1 MGWIGWRVAKTAAAV
16 AAAISTAQLL
26 DLEQPLFAGVL
37 AILGVEATRRSGLR
51 SLFER
56 VCASLLA
63 LAASSVLFEALGYAV
78 WTAAVYVLLVFPVL
92 SRLKLQSGIVPGSVL
107 VFHVYAAG
115 EVTAGLLVNEVLL
128 LLVGLGL
135 ASLINNLYMPGE
147 RSRLEELRTLVED
160 RFALL
165 FAGMASVM
173 RDPGTL
179 WDGAELLQADG
190 LVREGL
196 ERATRERHNRPWEP
210 RFYWTDYFGMRR
222 RQLESIGTMMELLAH
237 AYDRAAVPQGELI
250 ARLLETMES
259 AIRSDYYE
267 SGPREALRALR
278 EGFRSMEL
286 PRTREE
292 FEVRSALLQLTVE
305 LDRFLDTASRLKK
318 RRDESGKEAAEPV
331 R

>member
-1 MGWIGWRVAKTAAAV
+1 MKWIGWRVAKTAAAV
-16 AAAISTAQLL
+16 AAAIATAQLL

-37 AILGVEATRRSGLR
+37 AILGVEVTRRSGLR

-56 VCASLLA
+56 VSASLLA
-63 LAASSVLFEALGYAV
+63 LAASSVLFEAIGYAI
-78 WTAAVYVLLVFPVL
+78 WTAAIYVLLVFPVL

-115 EVTAGLLVNEVLL
+115 EVTMELLVNEVLL
-128 LLVGLGL
+128 LLVGLGC
-135 ASLINNLYMPGE
+135 ASLINNAYMPGE
-147 RSRLEELRTLVED
+147 RSRLAELRTLVED
-160 RFALL
+160 RFASL
-165 FAGMASVM
+165 FAGMAAVM
-173 RDPGTL
+173 RKPDML

-196 ERATRERHNRPWEP
+196 ERSLREQHNRPWAP
-210 RFYWTDYFGMRR
+210 RFYWNDYFGMRR
-222 RQLESIGTMMELLAH
+222 RQLESIGSMMELLAH
-237 AYDRAAVPQGELI
+237 AYDREAVPQAERI
-250 ARLLETMES
+250 AELLETMEA

-267 SGPREALRALR
+267 SGPREALAALR
-278 EGFRSMEL
+278 QSFRSMEL

-292 FEVRSALLQLTVE
+292 FEIRSALLQFTVE

-318 RRDESGKEAAEPV
+318 RREEGGDEAAASG